1 MIIRKANPLDA
12 AGIAKV
18 AVDTWKTAYRGIIS
32 DEVLAGLS
40 YEQKE
45 KNWFN
50 TLTSG
55 IDIVFVAEDANGEI
69 IGYSSGGK
77 ERRKHSIYQGELYT
91 LYVLQSHQKLGIG
104 KGLLVSVVRELAELQ
119 IRSLF
124 VGVLEANPSRF
135 FYEALGGKKVDKK
148 SIVIG
153 GTSLN
158 EIGYGWEDTSN
169 MLS

>member
-1 MIIRKANPLDA
+1 M
-12 AGIAKV
+12 
-18 AVDTWKTAYRGIIS
+18 
-32 DEVLAGLS
+32 
-40 YEQKE
+40 
-45 KNWFN
+45 
-50 TLTSG
+50 
-55 IDIVFVAEDANGEI
+55 FVAEDANGDI

-77 ERRKHSIYQGELYT
+77 ERRNHSIYQGELYT

-104 KGLLVSVVRELAELQ
+104 KRLLVSVVRELAELQ

-124 VGVLEANPSRF
+124 VWVLEANPSCY
-135 FYEALGGKKVDKK
+135 FYEALGGKEVARK